1 MSGGLCPNDMV
12 RFDKPCV
19 HVSHAVNYFSIH
31 MAKEDYL
38 SQGGTVAMTWVGQGV
53 ERLHL
58 PEAVT
63 DNDFVQLC
71 RGYDP
76 ITGQRLLVRDKG
88 SQRRICYFGQISPPK
103 DVSVAYLVGG
113 DERIEKWWR
122 ESVKE
127 TVTEIEAVT
136 ATRVRRGRA
145 DQDRTTGEMIAAVVT
160 HDTSRSLDPQLHT
173 HLCIINATYDA
184 TEKRWKSVQPSA
196 YYRYESF
203 FREVCYNKLAERMV
217 QAGYKLESSR
227 PIGFTIQ
234 GFPDECRKMF
244 SKRRQEIER
253 VADTLKTRDQDAL
266 QAIAAQTRSAKRQVD
281 ADKLKVLWR
290 EECHAHL
297 PQIQKTIHA
306 ADGVKRVSSKVR
318 PGAAMTAGLDHCFE
332 RNSVMDERLLL
343 REAMISGRGDVPL
356 ADLRHEL
363 EREVGAGNLLR
374 HENLIASKQMRDM
387 EVACINWAR
396 QRLDGHKPFGRT
408 TDLASGLSDEQRKAV
423 KSILESSAGVVILQ
437 GDAGTGKTTSLKA
450 IVRGIEEHGGLV
462 FACAPSSG
470 ATEVLRQ
477 ELSTQADTL
486 QQLLVNETLQR
497 RVKGQTLIV
506 DEAGLISIRQ
516 MHDLFVLA
524 QQHHCRLILVGD
536 IKQHASVEA
545 GDALR
550 ALQNRA
556 LVPVVGLKQIRR
568 QQDPEYRE
576 AVAWLAKGEPY
587 RAFAQ
592 LDRLGAVK
600 EEKDLSRL
608 LDLAASAYVSHLGA
622 GESCL
627 AISPVWSEVHALT
640 REVRGRL
647 KETGT
652 LHGEAVSC
660 STVQSLQWTEAEKRR
675 VKDYQP
681 EDVIVFHRAVDSFS
695 KHEAVKVISKA
706 DDHLL
711 VERMNGSRVPFVP
724 ETTKSFDVGLS
735 GQLELL
741 AGERLL
747 IRANCAVAQ
756 VRNGDIVEVAGWDE
770 SGVIR
775 LKDGRKLPAYFR
787 QFTYGYASTSH
798 AAQGKTVDHGL
809 LILGEEG
816 MKAADLKQA
825 YVSNSRFRQ
834 SQFIFTTD
842 KVAAFAAMA
851 SPADRLLATELSP
864 PAPEKTT
871 PTPSEEA
878 EINLWFKRSPAQR
891 TGLKV

>member
-1 MSGGLCPNDMV
+1 MVDQCLISMV

-19 HVSHAVNYFSIH
+19 HVSHAANYFSIH
-31 MAKEDYL
+31 MAKQDYL
-38 SQGGTVAMTWVGQGV
+38 SQGGAVTMTWVGKGA

-58 PEAVT
+58 PETVIE
-63 DNDFVQLC
+63 NDFVQLC

-76 ITGQRLLVRDKG
+76 TTGKRLMVRDKG
-88 SQRRICYFGQISPPK
+88 IQRRVCYFGQISPPK
-103 DVSVAYLVGG
+103 DVSVTYLVGG
-113 DERIEKWWR
+113 DERIEKWWQ

-127 TVTEIEAVT
+127 TLAEIEAVT

-145 DQDRTTGEMIAAVVT
+145 DEDRMTGEMIAAVVS

-173 HLCIINATYDA
+173 HLCIMNTTYDA
-184 TEKRWKSVQPSA
+184 AEKRWKSIQPSA

-203 FREVCYNKLAERMV
+203 FREVCYNKLAERLV
-217 QAGYKLESSR
+217 EAGYKLEPSR

-234 GFPDECRKMF
+234 GFPDECRKIF

-253 VADTLKTRDQDAL
+253 VADALKTRNQDAL
-266 QAIAAQTRSAKRQVD
+266 QAIAAQTRSAKRHVEGE
-281 ADKLKVLWR
+281 KLKAFWR
-290 EECHAHL
+290 EECGEHL
-297 PQIQKTIHA
+297 PEIRKAIRA
-306 ADGVKRVSSKVR
+306 ADGVKRVSPNVQAS
-318 PGAAMTAGLDHCFE
+318 TALSAGMEHCFE

-343 REAMISGRGDVPL
+343 REALISGRGEVSL
-356 ADLRHEL
+356 ADLRL
-363 EREVGAGNLLR
+363 QLQRQVDAGTLVR

-387 EVACINWAR
+387 ETACITWAR
-396 QRLDGHKPFGRT
+396 QRQEQYAPFGKAT
-408 TDLASGLSDEQRKAV
+408 ALDPGLRDEQRTAV
-423 KSILESSAGVVILQ
+423 KAILGSRARLVILQ
-437 GDAGTGKTTSLKA
+437 GDAGTGKTTSLKE
-450 IVRGIEEHGGLV
+450 IVRGIEEQGGLV

-477 ELSTQADTL
+477 ELSAQADTL
-486 QQLLVNETLQR
+486 QQLLVNEALQR

-524 QQHHCRLILVGD
+524 HQQHCRLILVGD

-550 ALQNRA
+550 ALQNHA

-568 QQDPEYRE
+568 QQNPEYRE
-576 AVAWLAKGEPY
+576 VVAWLAKGEPY
-587 RAFAQ
+587 HAFAE
-592 LDRLGAVK
+592 LDRLGAVQ
-600 EEKDLSRL
+600 EEKDFSKMLDQAADTYVSRL
-608 LDLAASAYVSHLGA
+608 KA

-640 REVRGRL
+640 RKVRGRL
-647 KETGT
+647 KETRT
-652 LHGEAVSC
+652 LHGEEVSF
-660 STVQSLQWTEAEKRR
+660 STVQSLQWTETEKRR
-675 VKDYQP
+675 VKHYQSG
-681 EDVIVFHRAVDSFS
+681 DVIVFHRAIDSFT
-695 KHEAVKVISKA
+695 KHEAVKVIAKA

-711 VERMNGSRVPFVP
+711 VERTNGSRTSFFPA
-724 ETTKSFDVGLS
+724 TGKSFDVGIS
-735 GQLELL
+735 GQLELM
-741 AGERLL
+741 AGEHLL
-747 IRANCAVAQ
+747 IRANCAEAK

-775 LKDGRKLPAYFR
+775 LKDGRQLPAYFR

-834 SQFIFTTD
+834 SQSIFTTD
-842 KVAAFAAMA
+842 KMAAYAAMA
-851 SPADRLLATELSP
+851 SPADRMLATELP
-864 PAPEKTT
+864 VGTPEKLSPT
-871 PTPSEEA
+871 PTEEP
-878 EINLWFKRSPAQR
+878 EINLWFQRSPGQR
-891 TGLKV
+891 AGIKV